1 LRLSKNQSVL
11 SEDNMKRRMLLIS
24 LVVIIGLACGI
35 SVEAIA
41 QGAGG
46 AGGFGAGGGRGA
58 GGAGGFGAGGGR
70 AGGGRGGVLTPEQTA
85 KITEVTQTE
94 MTALTQKLQEAQ
106 KAAVAAAV
114 APGATEISV
123 GAKIKEVVRIQTEMA
138 MLKFKGIK
146 AIASTITDDQKTQ
159 LEGAAN
165 AYQTL
170 FGAGRTMG
178 GQRGGAGAGGAGGAG
193 GGRRGGAGATGA
205 TRSGGTS

>member
-1 LRLSKNQSVL
+1 
-11 SEDNMKRRMLLIS
+11 MKRKMLLIS

-70 AGGGRGGVLTPEQTA
+70 GGGQRGGVLTTEQTA

-94 MTALTQKLQEAQ
+94 MAALTTKLQDAQ
-106 KAAVAAAV
+106 KAAVAAAI
-114 APGATEISV
+114 APGATESSV
-123 GAKIKEVVRIQTEMA
+123 KAKIEAVIKIQTEMA
-138 MLKFKGIK
+138 MIKFKGIK
-146 AIASTITDDQKTQ
+146 AIASTITAEQKTQ
-159 LEGAAN
+159 LEGSAT

-170 FGAGRTMG
+170 FGAGRGMG
-178 GQRGGAGAGGAGGAG
+178 MGSQRGGAGGAGGAG
-193 GGRRGGAGATGA
+193 GGRNRGGAGGAGA
-205 TRSGGTS
+205 TRSGGAS